1 MMGAVM
7 PEESLGFNS
16 NTGVVGMGS
25 SDWNSAFLD
34 KNPALD
40 ISRAQQKRLKMEIHG
55 IGGIDGKTTAV
66 FLEEDEDLNSCDSSV
81 SCTTFNILAP
91 IYKRIDSESCRES
104 EFRDCWRKRNQE
116 ILEMLLEKRSSI
128 ICLQELWVGNE
139 ELVEMYER
147 NLGNHGYEM
156 YKLGRTNNREDGLFT
171 AVRKDHF
178 SVVRSREWRF
188 NDRGDRVAQLLHVQ
202 SVLPFPKSQTGII
215 RQETLVVNTHLMF
228 PHNSNVC
235 LVRLRQVYK
244 ILEYLDAY
252 KEEYKL
258 PSVPIILCGDWN
270 GSKRGHVYKFLR
282 SQGFVSS
289 YDTAH
294 HYTDSDADAHK
305 WVSHRNHRGN
315 ICGVDFIWLLNPNNR
330 RKPLKDSWTEA
341 VFGIIK
347 SKLNEAGLKDRD
359 AFRFFKSDK
368 CCDNGITFPEF
379 KGALQQERCFG
390 SLNTEEI
397 QQLFAVADTDGNGI
411 IHDEEFQR
419 ILFPLPK
426 QSAIHPFE
434 GQAAAT
440 GKVFASHSPENSD
453 EKVPSEKPNF
463 IPSTIKLND
472 VFAGELGAPLVLFGL
487 DTKLQNLENLQEA
500 TIGFHVKK
508 AFLYPPEMERGMW
521 PENYVL
527 SDHAPLT
534 VVFDPVGCPM
544 AHEAVY

>member
-1 MMGAVM
+1 MLGTVM
-7 PEESLGFNS
+7 PEESLGFKS

-25 SDWNSAFLD
+25 SDWNSAFVD
-34 KNPALD
+34 KKQALD
-40 ISRAQQKRLKMEIHG
+40 ISRAQQKRLKRGIHG
-55 IGGIDGKTTAV
+55 IGLIDGKATD
-66 FLEEDEDLNSCDSSV
+66 DEDVNSCDSSV

-91 IYKRIDSESCRES
+91 IYKRIDSEGCRES
-104 EFRDCWRKRNQE
+104 QFRDCWRKRNE
-116 ILEMLLEKRSSI
+116 KILDMLLEKRSSI

-147 NLGNHGYEM
+147 NLGNNGYEM

-171 AVRKDHF
+171 AVRKDNF
-178 SVVRSREWRF
+178 RVVRSREWRF

-202 SVLPFPKSQTGII
+202 SVIPFPQSQTGII

-244 ILEYLDAY
+244 ILEYLDTY
-252 KEEYKL
+252 KKEYKL

-294 HYTDSDADAHK
+294 DYTDSDADAHK

-315 ICGVDFIWLLNPNNR
+315 ICGVDFIWLLNPNNW
-330 RKPLKDSWTEA
+330 RKPLKDSWNEA

-359 AFRFFKSDK
+359 AFHFFKSDK
-368 CCDNGITFPEF
+368 CCDNWITFPEF

-390 SLNTEEI
+390 SLNTDEI
-397 QQLFAVADTDGNGI
+397 RDLFDLADTDRNGI
-411 IHDEEFQR
+411 IGYEEFQR
-419 ILFPLPK
+419 ILFPLSK

-440 GKVFASHSPENSD
+440 GKWLASHSPENSD
-453 EKVPSEKPNF
+453 QKVPSEKPNC
-463 IPSTIKLND
+463 IPSTIKLNG
-472 VFAGELGAPLVLFGL
+472 VFAGEPSAPLVMFGL
-487 DTKLQNLENLQEA
+487 DTKLQDLENLQEA
-500 TIGFHVKK
+500 TIRFHVKT
-508 AFLYPPEMERGMW
+508 AFLFPPEVERGMW

-534 VVFDPVGCPM
+534 VVF
-544 AHEAVY
+544 ETLIQ